1 MRGDASVEAP
11 PTIGGNGSAAH
22 PGELGVARSAI
33 PTFVGFPPA
42 DTSGTLSAMWSDT
55 RAATARRELD
65 VLAGSRLPVD
75 ELFGAAIDVV
85 SSVVAFDA
93 ACWGRMDPETN
104 MVTGG
109 VTRDFAPSP
118 EQQGRYAE
126 LEASSSTPDSFAVL
140 AARRSGAARLTDLG
154 ATRAATARWNDLYRP
169 LGIGYDLRAPLRAGG
184 RIWGSAE
191 LFRSPGSLDFDDR
204 EVAFVGA
211 AADQLGAA
219 VRVATLAAE
228 PTVDAD
234 PEAVM
239 EGPALLVVGG
249 DGTLESVTPAA
260 EDWLARAVSDG
271 LEGLGM
277 ALRGVVG
284 AVVSGRAS
292 ARARCR
298 IEGRWVALHASPMHN
313 RTSSDLIAVS
323 IEAAGAAEVS
333 RLLLAAYGLSDRER
347 DVCVEVLAGRSSKE
361 IAGRLFI
368 STHTVQDHLKSIFAK
383 SGVRSRRELVAL
395 LRPEG

>member
-1 MRGDASVEAP
+1 MTGTPRFEAP
-11 PTIGGNGSAAH
+11 PTIDSFGSAAH
-22 PGELGVARSAI
+22 PREVGVARSTI

-42 DTSGTLSAMWSDT
+42 TGSGTLSAMWSDS

-85 SSVVAFDA
+85 STVVAFDA
-93 ACWGRMDPETN
+93 ACWGRMDPETT

-140 AARRSGAARLTDLG
+140 AARRSAAARLTDLG
-154 ATRAATARWNDLYRP
+154 GARAATARWNDLYRP

-191 LFRSPGSLDFDDR
+191 LFRSPGALDFDDR

-211 AADQLGAA
+211 AADRLGAA
-219 VRVATLAAE
+219 VRVATLSSDS
-228 PTVDAD
+228 TVDTD
-234 PEAVM
+234 REVVM
-239 EGPALLVVGG
+239 EGPALLVVGR

-284 AVVSGRAS
+284 AVVVGLERRPGRAVAS
-292 ARARCR
+292 RAGGWPCTPRRCTTGRAR
-298 IEGRWVALHASPMHN
+298 
-313 RTSSDLIAVS
+313 DLIAVS

-383 SGVRSRRELVAL
+383 SGV
-395 LRPEG
+395 